1 MAKMPSSSSS
11 RRRGTEEGEG
21 ASAPVNPGGQ
31 GLDGGPGQGEK
42 REGGEA
48 IRSPA
53 SPCAW
58 GGGVVRGGGC
68 GARGVLRGPLN
79 RRPRRWSGE
88 QALGGVNGGAVLGSP
103 ALYVHRRRRARL
115 GRM

>member
-53 SPCAW
+53 SPCA
-58 GGGVVRGGGC
+58 GVERGGPATVASSDGW
-68 GARGVLRGPLN
+68 
-79 RRPRRWSGE
+79 RR
-88 QALGGVNGGAVLGSP
+88 
-103 ALYVHRRRRARL
+103 
-115 GRM
+115 

>member
-1 MAKMPSSSSS
+1 MPSSSSS

-53 SPCAW
+53 SPCA
-58 GGGVVRGGGC
+58 GVGRGGLATVASSG
-68 GARGVLRGPLN
+68 GW
-79 RRPRRWSGE
+79 RR
-88 QALGGVNGGAVLGSP
+88 
-103 ALYVHRRRRARL
+103 
-115 GRM
+115 

>member
-1 MAKMPSSSSS
+1 MPSSSSS
-11 RRRGTEEGEG
+11 RRRGTEEGKG

-53 SPCAW
+53 LPRARVARRGGATGA
-58 GGGVVRGGGC
+58 GGGGGSGRGGG
-68 GARGVLRGPLN
+68 A
-79 RRPRRWSGE
+79 
-88 QALGGVNGGAVLGSP
+88 AV
-103 ALYVHRRRRARL
+103 
-115 GRM
+115 